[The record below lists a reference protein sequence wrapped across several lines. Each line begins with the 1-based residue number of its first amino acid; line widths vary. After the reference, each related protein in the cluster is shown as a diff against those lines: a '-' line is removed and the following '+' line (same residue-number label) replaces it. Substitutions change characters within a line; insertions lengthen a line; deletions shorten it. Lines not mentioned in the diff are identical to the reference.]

1 MARGRAAR
9 ECLDD
14 DHAAAATWTCPL
26 VVIGSIGGF
35 ALGLWPGE
43 QFAGARNTC
52 CRSCCARS
60 VTRRLKFCHFS
71 RVSCRG
77 SIGKS
82 CSSIRKLWCP
92 SNRWSGRAG
101 ALCTNNRSHPFLR
114 PGFEHHVEGP
124 LRGASNMAE
133 AAALLQHLGQ
143 LRLSRLG
150 AETLA
155 DLLRE

>member
-1 MARGRAAR
+1 MGAPG
-9 ECLDD
+9 EWPEFSDMY
-14 DHAAAATWTCPL
+14 P
-26 VVIGSIGGF
+26 GSI
-35 ALGLWPGE
+35 AASAP
-43 QFAGARNTC
+43 A
-52 CRSCCARS
+52 
-60 VTRRLKFCHFS
+60 
-71 RVSCRG
+71 
-77 SIGKS
+77 
-82 CSSIRKLWCP
+82 SIRHIVVSIK
-92 SNRWSGRAG
+92 SVVGTSGC
-101 ALCTNNRSHPFLR
+101 LCTNNRSHPLLR

>member
-1 MARGRAAR
+1 MLHMRTSLPLLRRREFITLLGGAAAWPLVARAQQGERRQITVWMGRANDTEGRRRCDRVRRRKFIAM
-9 ECLDD
+9 LGG
-14 DHAAAATWTCPL
+14 AAA
-26 VVIGSIGGF
+26 
-35 ALGLWPGE
+35 
-43 QFAGARNTC
+43 
-52 CRSCCARS
+52 
-60 VTRRLKFCHFS
+60 
-71 RVSCRG
+71 
-77 SIGKS
+77 
-82 CSSIRKLWCP
+82 
-92 SNRWSGRAG
+92 GRAG

>member
-1 MARGRAAR
+1 MGSTAQSGACSYANNSLRLLTEAAR
-9 ECLDD
+9 
-14 DHAAAATWTCPL
+14 
-26 VVIGSIGGF
+26 V
-35 ALGLWPGE
+35 GL
-43 QFAGARNTC
+43 R
-52 CRSCCARS
+52 RLARS
-60 VTRRLKFCHFS
+60 S
-71 RVSCRG
+71 AG
-77 SIGKS
+77 SLYGR
-82 CSSIRKLWCP
+82 C
-92 SNRWSGRAG
+92 RWSGRAG
-101 ALCTNNRSHPFLR
+101 ALCNRSRPFLR

>member
-1 MARGRAAR
+1 MARIQRQCTQDR
-9 ECLDD
+9 SQ
-14 DHAAAATWTCPL
+14 PL
-26 VVIGSIGGF
+26 RQRQSG
-35 ALGLWPGE
+35 
-43 QFAGARNTC
+43 T
-52 CRSCCARS
+52 
-60 VTRRLKFCHFS
+60 
-71 RVSCRG
+71 
-77 SIGKS
+77 
-82 CSSIRKLWCP
+82 LWCP